1 MLILD
6 KNDPNFEFTD
16 DYFLYLIDN
25 HYDFDKEDIKM
36 LIECC
41 EINRISHEPHRWT
54 RLVNSICKIHDRYF
68 IVEWDQGLTE
78 YQENIYDDSTITE
91 VNPIETT
98 KQIIITCWTD
108 KEGHTICETTKYN
121 E

>member
-6 KNDPNFEFTD
+6 KDNSDFEFTD

-25 HYDFDKEDIKM
+25 HYDFDKEDFYEFIDRY
-36 LIECC
+36 
-41 EINRISHEPHRWT
+41 EIDCVPQELRRWT
-54 RLVNSICKIHDRYF
+54 RWVNSICQIEDRYF
-68 IVEWDQGLTE
+68 IIGWDQGLTE

-91 VNPIETT
+91 VKPIETT

-108 KEGHTICETTKYN
+108 KEGHTICETIN
-121 E
+121 NG